1 MPYLS
6 DMINDHKATMKLR
19 NNKNQS
25 GEWKIQLCMHVNFI
39 FSKDTGETRIIY
51 IWSDNVEIM
60 MSDKTN
66 DIIEELLRSFLN
78 SYQKEEQILRGESDF
93 IFESVDLLD
102 YHSHKKSLK
111 RNKSYIK
118 SPKWLENKRAATNPQ
133 NNDDNC
139 SQYAITA
146 VLNYNRIKKKTPG
159 KNIKH

>member
-1 MPYLS
+1 
-6 DMINDHKATMKLR
+6 
-19 NNKNQS
+19 
-25 GEWKIQLCMHVNFI
+25 
-39 FSKDTGETRIIY
+39 
-51 IWSDNVEIM
+51 M

-146 VLNYNRIKKKTPG
+146 ALNYNRIKKKTPG